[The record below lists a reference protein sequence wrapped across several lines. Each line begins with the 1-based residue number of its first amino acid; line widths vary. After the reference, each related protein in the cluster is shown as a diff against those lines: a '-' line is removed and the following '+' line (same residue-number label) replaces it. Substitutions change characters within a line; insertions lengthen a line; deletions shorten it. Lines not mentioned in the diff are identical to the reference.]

1 MPLRIS
7 EEEEKDD
14 DDDDEEEADS
24 DDEHLL
30 HSAPR
35 CMIPQVV
42 SFAWSTRVCSR
53 HESTVTSTV
62 PCAPRPRAS
71 RKAWAWDSWAS
82 SRWCSGAPSDGLRR
96 VAAYMEPSPLPCLP
110 CSLVAVLGPTRH

>member
-14 DDDDEEEADS
+14 DDDEEEDDDS
-24 DDEHLL
+24 DDEGICCVP
-30 HSAPR
+30 APR

-42 SFAWSTRVCSR
+42 SFAWSTRVCGR

-62 PCAPRPRAS
+62 PCAP
-71 RKAWAWDSWAS
+71 KAA
-82 SRWCSGAPSDGLRR
+82 CVTQGMGVGFLGQQ
-96 VAAYMEPSPLPCLP
+96 
-110 CSLVAVLGPTRH
+110 SLV